1 MIQSVDQAA
10 FRIYIVFYG
19 IENKIHGLIHYKLQI
34 LSKIIFVLPWR
45 LKYDGGKHCMHDTY
59 VCFEGRGLSM

>member
-19 IENKIHGLIHYKLQI
+19 IENKLHGLIHL
-34 LSKIIFVLPWR
+34 
-45 LKYDGGKHCMHDTY
+45 
-59 VCFEGRGLSM
+59 